1 MARLTLELAR
11 RLLSTGAIAARDV
24 EAALYLSVVRGV
36 SIARA
41 LVDRGV
47 LSERV
52 LEEELSRRAG
62 LPLRQVHPATDIVE
76 KLPRG
81 MCRMLAAVPLRFDTA
96 SGATEIA
103 AVDPLDGHVA
113 AEFMFHLGTPIRVQR
128 ATMSSIEEAIRRM
141 ELAEGGISSRSRR
154 RTPAFPHGA
163 PDTVPPSPPPSKP
176 SPDEQPIP
184 LVRRLSSPG
193 TPTFPVGS
201 LPGFSLEDA
210 EPSEAE
216 APAASDPPLS
226 PLLPASPDP
235 DAHPRLASLADPS
248 QARRST
254 ELLAGGDEE
263 DARPTTRRKV
273 LQSAPDIPTTSFPS
287 APPPSAED
295 EPADAPVIRGLASV
309 PPASEG
315 PATEPDPFATH
326 PVGEEEPTPIDNEA
340 PIPSGPPPA
349 AIPRTPDAGW
359 SPSLPEL
366 LDLIARARGRDDL
379 LELVLRAVT
388 LIAQRAGVFVVRR
401 EGFSGWSCNP
411 AFGSEEDLRRV
422 VIPTAQPSIF
432 ATSAAAGFY
441 LGPIPRTPVH
451 AALLSVLGRASPDVA
466 VYVAKARGR
475 PTIVIVADQ
484 LDDTLLGTRA
494 LGEIA
499 KRAGEALTRI
509 LSQR

>member
-1 MARLTLELAR
+1 MGALTLELAR

-52 LEEELSRRAG
+52 LEDELSRRAG
-62 LPLRQVHPATDIVE
+62 LPLRQVHPAADIVE

-81 MCRMLAAVPLRFDTA
+81 MCRMLAAVPLRFDTV

-184 LVRRLSSPG
+184 LVRRLSAPG
-193 TPTFPVGS
+193 TPTFPDGS
-201 LPGFSLEDA
+201 LPGFALEDA
-210 EPSEAE
+210 EAE
-216 APAASDPPLS
+216 APSAPEESEPPRA
-226 PLLPASPDP
+226 PLLTAADDV
-235 DAHPRLASLADPS
+235 DAHPRLAPLADPS
-248 QARRST
+248 HARRST
-254 ELLAGGDEE
+254 ELLAGGEE
-263 DARPTTRRKV
+263 EEARPPGRRKV
-273 LQSAPDIPTTSFPS
+273 LQSAPDVPTTSFPS
-287 APPPSAED
+287 APPPSAG
-295 EPADAPVIRGLASV
+295 APL
-309 PPASEG
+309 SEA
-315 PATEPDPFATH
+315 PATEPDPFALH
-326 PVGEEEPTPIDNEA
+326 PAFEEEPTPIDPEA
-340 PIPSGPPPA
+340 PLPSGPPPA
-349 AIPRTPDAGW
+349 TIPRTPDAGW

-366 LDLIARARGRDDL
+366 LDLIGRARGRDDL
-379 LELVLRAVT
+379 LELILRAVT
-388 LIAQRAGVFVVRR
+388 LIAQRAAVFVVRR
-401 EGFSGWSCNP
+401 EGFCGWSCNP
-411 AFGSEEDLRRV
+411 AFGPEEDLRRV